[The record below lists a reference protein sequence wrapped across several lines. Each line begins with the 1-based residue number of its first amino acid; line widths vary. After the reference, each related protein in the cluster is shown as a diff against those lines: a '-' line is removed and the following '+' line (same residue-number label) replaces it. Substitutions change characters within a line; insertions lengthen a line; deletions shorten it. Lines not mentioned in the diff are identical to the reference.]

1 MQRSGATL
9 NPAFVT
15 PTTYSTVSDFPKWM
29 LALAFVNLASLLTSI
44 FFLFGAEPFGTSEST
59 LVRFLLYI
67 ATQLLW
73 LVPIALFFLSLN
85 TYRRGY
91 ERMGAAIAVA
101 GDAVT
106 ILSIALLLA

>member
-1 MQRSGATL
+1 M
-9 NPAFVT
+9 
-15 PTTYSTVSDFPKWM
+15 SDFPKWM
-29 LALAFVNLASLLTSI
+29 LALAFVNLASLFTSI
-44 FFLFGAEPFGTSEST
+44 FFLFGAEPFGTSENSF
-59 LVRFLLYI
+59 VRFVLYI

-91 ERMGAAIAVA
+91 ERIGTALALA

-106 ILSIALLLA
+106 VISIALLFS